1 MEDFI
6 ESLRTDSV
14 TQLPRDGTVHE
25 LTSNVLMFLEQLLEY
40 TETLGRVLAD
50 NPGYSI
56 QLEKL
61 RIGDKNKALLGLYIS
76 KRYHI
81 YSLFNLIV
89 QCSLF
94 NLMQLHFI

>member
-6 ESLRTDSV
+6 ESLRTESV
-14 TQLPRDGTVHE
+14 TQLPPDGTVHE

-50 NPGYSI
+50 DPSYSI

-61 RIGDKNKALLGLYIS
+61 RTTDKNKALLGLYIS
-76 KRYHI
+76 E
-81 YSLFNLIV
+81 
-89 QCSLF
+89 
-94 NLMQLHFI
+94 